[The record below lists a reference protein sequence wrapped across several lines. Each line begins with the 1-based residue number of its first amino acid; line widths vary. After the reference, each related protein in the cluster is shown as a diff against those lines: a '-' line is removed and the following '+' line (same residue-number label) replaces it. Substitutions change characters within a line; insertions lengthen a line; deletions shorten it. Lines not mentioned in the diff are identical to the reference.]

1 MICTKGAHQS
11 ATFQTFDCSHKI
23 SPNLYFDGLLKVY
36 KILAKK
42 YKGVYLIT
50 LKIDAKF
57 EKKLICIFK
66 NDKNLVKLDPSTR
79 KFPKLSLSFVPI
91 MHSI

>member
-1 MICTKGAHQS
+1 MIWTKRAHQS
-11 ATFQTFDCSHKI
+11 AKHHTFNCSHKI